1 MDELEV
7 EAVAAEASAMGGSAA
22 PEDHTGDL
30 AQLETQF
37 TELLEG
43 IDNIFVA
50 AGDGEL
56 EKVQAYVAGG
66 VSVNSQDMYG
76 YTPLCVLPIEFVA
89 VCGAHLGSFP
99 SLTGVSFSGS
109 HAASWRI
116 GTSF

>member
-7 EAVAAEASAMGGSAA
+7 EAVAVEASAMGGSAA

-30 AQLETQF
+30 AQIETQF

-56 EKVQAYVAGG
+56 DKVQAYVAGG

-76 YTPLCVLPIEFVA
+76 YTPLCVLPPF
-89 VCGAHLGSFP
+89 VCGGLWCAFGPL
-99 SLTGVSFSGS
+99 
-109 HAASWRI
+109 
-116 GTSF
+116 